1 MLVSSVNL
9 FFFISSTILDRLKE
23 LKRAARVI
31 ERMQHELKH
40 FFSRSSATELIK
52 NSSNEMC
59 AQHVRVCV
67 RVCLISMWMLHAKK
81 TNENPKS
88 AFTNKVNCASILV
101 TQISTMQCF
110 TSCWIPLPFLL
121 ICCHIPQFYT
131 ELNSRM
137 EFCSFWFQVKK
148 KDDTLS
154 LTVWT
159 RENMYKWLDLYMH
172 WALVLGE
179 KICASNEK
187 GTENIF
193 QKKRSRRCY
202 FNSIPLRAHAKN
214 ERKFMKYSYRTK
226 WMRKRVALTLSH
238 TLWYSH

>member
-1 MLVSSVNL
+1 
-9 FFFISSTILDRLKE
+9 
-23 LKRAARVI
+23 
-31 ERMQHELKH
+31 
-40 FFSRSSATELIK
+40 
-52 NSSNEMC
+52 MC

-101 TQISTMQCF
+101 TQIFHDAMLYFMLNSSSLFAYLLSHT
-110 TSCWIPLPFLL
+110 TVLYWIKFQNGILL
-121 ICCHIPQFYT
+121 ILISS
-131 ELNSRM
+131 E
-137 EFCSFWFQVKK
+137 KK
-148 KDDTLS
+148 RWHFV
-154 LTVWT
+154 TVWI
-159 RENMYKWLDLYMH
+159 RKNMYKWLDLYMH

-193 QKKRSRRCY
+193 QQKRSRRCY

-238 TLWYSH
+238 TLWYSHGVAIQLNI